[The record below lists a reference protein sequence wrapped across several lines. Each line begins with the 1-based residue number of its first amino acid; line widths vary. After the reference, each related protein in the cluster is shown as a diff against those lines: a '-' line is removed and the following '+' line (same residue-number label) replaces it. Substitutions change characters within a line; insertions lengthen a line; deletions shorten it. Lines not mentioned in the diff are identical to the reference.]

1 MFFRNAIVLAGALA
15 YIGQGALGNPIKEVP
30 SLSELAIALNLTNLK
45 AFKSVPGEGLPSLES
60 LGLTSEGLLAEA
72 LLELG
77 NATASPPAR
86 PRPRETSC

>member
-1 MFFRNAIVLAGALA
+1 MFFGNAIVLAGALA
-15 YIGQGALGNPIKEVP
+15 YIGQVALGNPIKEAP

-45 AFKSVPGEGLPSLES
+45 VVKSVPGEGLHSLES